1 MTPIIIRNR
10 RSTDFCSV
18 TRGGIGM
25 TTGVV
30 EQAGWRIGDP
40 LEVGFIAKAKCI
52 LLRCVTDTE
61 HSDQEGFRLAYS
73 NKPKSTGGRVYC
85 VAFIRNYLQTL
96 VELPKKNLVPV
107 FLRDSEWAVALPL
120 EPIDWAREDFSKA
133 GVNKISRGAVGAYE
147 LLGTGDAVLRVGEG
161 KIKDRMNAH
170 LNDRR
175 FAPPTVKTFRYL
187 DLENVADGKILEKI
201 RIEQYSAQTGV
212 LPRFQEIR
220 S

>member
-1 MTPIIIRNR
+1 MTPIIIKNR

-18 TRGGIGM
+18 SRGGIGM

-52 LLRCVTDTE
+52 LLRCVTDAQ

-73 NKPKSTGGRVYC
+73 NKPKSSGGRVYC

-96 VELPKKNLVPV
+96 VELPKKNLVPL
-107 FLRDSEWAVALPL
+107 FLRDSEWTVALPL
-120 EPIDWAREDFSKA
+120 EPIDWVREDFSKA
-133 GVNKISRGAVGAYE
+133 GVSKISRGAVGAYE

-175 FAPPTVKTFRYL
+175 FAPPRSQ
-187 DLENVADGKILEKI
+187 G
-201 RIEQYSAQTGV
+201 
-212 LPRFQEIR
+212 LPL